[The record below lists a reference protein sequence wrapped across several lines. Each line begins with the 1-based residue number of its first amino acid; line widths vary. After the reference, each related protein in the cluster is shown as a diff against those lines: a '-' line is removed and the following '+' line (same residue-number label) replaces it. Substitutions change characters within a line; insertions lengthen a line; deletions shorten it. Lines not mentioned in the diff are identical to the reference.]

1 MRSNHAARAAPRDAD
16 LPDEGRAYVEHVAT
30 PDPLRKRSGGS
41 RPTRSSELAIN
52 RPPTGGDLTFSWKE
66 GHICTVVLLEVLS
79 QPDALAPEAARRA
92 QR

>member
-1 MRSNHAARAAPRDAD
+1 MRP
-16 LPDEGRAYVEHVAT
+16 P
-30 PDPLRKRSGGS
+30 PLTHHRS
-41 RPTRSSELAIN
+41 TESSEAQHTAHHLVVAVSALRLVEVRAVRIN